1 MTSPNPR
8 IDAVQFDRVAASC
21 RWRPYS
27 LGAVRSIL
35 VDGASIAEA
44 ATAHQITAKHARV
57 LMNRFLAK
65 AEQQRLEEFMQVEPP
80 KQPTALLESYANEI
94 VTLRD
99 KGYSADQIAAYLK
112 KHGVVT
118 NATKV
123 RNFIRSN
130 RA

>member
-1 MTSPNPR
+1 M
-8 IDAVQFDRVAASC
+8 
-21 RWRPYS
+21 
-27 LGAVRSIL
+27 GAVRSIL
-35 VDGASIAEA
+35 VDGVPIADA

-65 AEQQRLEEFMQVEPP
+65 AEQQRLAEFMQVEPP

-99 KGYSADQIAAYLK
+99 KGYTADQIAAYLK
-112 KHGVVT
+112 KHGV
-118 NATKV
+118 ATSAAKV